1 MLAAPDVTGNVTR
14 YPSKRARLPRNES
27 PTAVGPSKGLTVL
40 QTPRHYRARK
50 ARAVRYGDEA
60 AAAEADLGLRA
71 ARIAKAIQAATA
83 GPPLPADVIAE
94 LRALLPPTR
103 EE

>member
-1 MLAAPDVTGNVTR
+1 M
-14 YPSKRARLPRNES
+14 
-27 PTAVGPSKGLTVL
+27 L
-40 QTPRHYRARK
+40 QTPRHYRAKK

-60 AAAEADLGLRA
+60 TAAEADLGLRA
-71 ARIAKAIQAATA
+71 ARIAKAIQAATTA